1 MKNVWVICRKELR
14 SYFASPIAYAVMA
27 LFALIFGLV
36 SYSATREFVNFAFRS
51 QMNGGGPP
59 MSVNEY
65 IIRPLLGFAGTVS
78 LFLIPLI
85 SMRLIAEE
93 KRNGTIELLLT
104 SPIEDFS
111 IILGKWLGAML
122 LYIFVLG
129 MSLPNIAF
137 LFAWGKP
144 DWKPVLVAYLGLILQ
159 GGCLL
164 AIGILIS
171 AMTSN
176 QIVAGGAG
184 FFVSL
189 LLYMLSVFILVVLL
203 VLVAINFL
211 ANRYDKS
218 YDSTANKQF
227 SLSDQTIKVVKGL
240 KRDVQFNY
248 FGPQN
253 EFRVARDTLDR
264 YSSLS
269 PKLRITYIDPERKP
283 QIAKAAGYRSDSTA
297 IVDSGTRRESAK
309 SLSEEDLTGALI
321 RSLKS
326 DERTVCVLSA
336 AGERSIDDS
345 DAGGYSL
352 FKQLLERDN
361 YKVRTETL
369 RPAASSDNKPLALGQ
384 TPTTSSFEVPK
395 SCTVLVIAGLK
406 NDYSVP

>member
-36 SYSATREFVNFAFRS
+36 FYSATREFVNFAFRS
-51 QMNGGGPP
+51 QLNGGGPS

-104 SPIEDFS
+104 SPVKDLS

-164 AIGILIS
+164 AIGTLIS
-171 AMTSN
+171 AMTNN

-189 LLYMLSVFILVVLL
+189 LLYMLSFFTEFDSTTASRVLNYVSIVPHMENFSKGVLDLKDTIFYGTFI
-203 VLVAINFL
+203 FL
-211 ANRYDKS
+211 ALFLSVR
-218 YDSTANKQF
+218 QME
-227 SLSDQTIKVVKGL
+227 SL
-240 KRDVQFNY
+240 RW
-248 FGPQN
+248 
-253 EFRVARDTLDR
+253 
-264 YSSLS
+264 
-269 PKLRITYIDPERKP
+269 
-283 QIAKAAGYRSDSTA
+283 RS
-297 IVDSGTRRESAK
+297 
-309 SLSEEDLTGALI
+309 
-321 RSLKS
+321 
-326 DERTVCVLSA
+326 
-336 AGERSIDDS
+336 
-345 DAGGYSL
+345 
-352 FKQLLERDN
+352 
-361 YKVRTETL
+361 
-369 RPAASSDNKPLALGQ
+369 
-384 TPTTSSFEVPK
+384 
-395 SCTVLVIAGLK
+395 
-406 NDYSVP
+406 